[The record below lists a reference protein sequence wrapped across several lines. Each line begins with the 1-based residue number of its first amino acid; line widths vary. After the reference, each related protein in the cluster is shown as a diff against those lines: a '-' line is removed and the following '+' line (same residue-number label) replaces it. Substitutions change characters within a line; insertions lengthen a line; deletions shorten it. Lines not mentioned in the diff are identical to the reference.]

1 MTTTGAR
8 EEIVVHL
15 GAPEE
20 LLAVDPLAP
29 LTAPEGT
36 RVRGTPGVDEL
47 LGELLGRPRVRRS
60 RRVVLTLPA
69 TALDDAGLAGR
80 LEAGLHRWCAA
91 RTERVERESR
101 ALWRQGLW
109 ALRSGLVLF
118 VVGLA
123 LSTNFLDPDVPQFL
137 QDLLGNGV
145 FSVIAWIGLWYPLD
159 LLFFARSPAKREMRA
174 LDALATM
181 PVEVRARGAGT
192 RAAGTRDGSP
202 RPESP
207 RP

>member
-1 MTTTGAR
+1 VSTTTTTEYR

-20 LLAVDPLAP
+20 LLAVDPMAP
-29 LTAPEGT
+29 LSAPEGE
-36 RVRGTPGVDEL
+36 RVRLTPGVDEL
-47 LGELLGRPRVRRS
+47 LGELLGRAGIRRR

-69 TALDDAGLAGR
+69 PALTDDPAVGAR
-80 LEAGLHRWCAA
+80 LEAGLRRWCAA

-101 ALWRQGLW
+101 ALWRQGVW
-109 ALRSGLVLF
+109 SLRTGLALF
-118 VVGLA
+118 VVGLI
-123 LSTNFLDPDVPQFL
+123 LSTNFLDPEVPEFL

-174 LDALATM
+174 LDVLATM
-181 PVEVRARGAGT
+181 PVEVRAR
-192 RAAGTRDGSP
+192 P
-202 RPESP
+202 
-207 RP
+207 

>member
-1 MTTTGAR
+1 MSTATSTTGAR
-8 EEIVVHL
+8 EELVVHL
-15 GAPEE
+15 ATPEE
-20 LLAVDPLAP
+20 LLVVDPLAP
-29 LTAPEGT
+29 LDAPAGEK
-36 RVRGTPGVDEL
+36 VRGAPGVDEL
-47 LGELLGRPRVRRS
+47 LGELLGRAGVRRA

-69 TALDDAGLAGR
+69 SIAAQDGLSVRLETALR
-80 LEAGLHRWCAA
+80 RWCAA

-101 ALWRQGLW
+101 GQWRQGLW

-123 LSTNFLDPDVPQFL
+123 LSTDFLDPEVPQYL

-181 PVEVRARGAGT
+181 PVEVRAR
-192 RAAGTRDGSP
+192 P
-202 RPESP
+202 
-207 RP
+207 

>member
-1 MTTTGAR
+1 MSTPSTTATTSAR

-15 GAPEE
+15 GSPEE

-29 LTAPEGT
+29 LTAPEGV
-36 RVRGTPGVDEL
+36 RVRATPGVDEL
-47 LGELLGRPRVRRS
+47 LGELLGRSGVRRS

-69 TALDDAGLAGR
+69 SALDDGLAGR
-80 LEAGLHRWCAA
+80 LEAGLRRWCAA

-101 ALWRQGLW
+101 GQWRQGLW

-123 LSTNFLDPDVPQFL
+123 LSTDFLEPDVPQYL

-174 LDALATM
+174 LDVLATM
-181 PVEVRARGAGT
+181 PVEVRS
-192 RAAGTRDGSP
+192 RAESPRDGSP
-202 RPESP
+202 RSEGS
-207 RP
+207 RS

>member
-1 MTTTGAR
+1 MSTTTSTTDVR

-29 LTAPEGT
+29 LTAPAGE
-36 RVRGTPGVDEL
+36 RVRATPGVDEL
-47 LGELLGRPRVRRS
+47 LGELLGRSGVRRK

-69 TALDDAGLAGR
+69 PALADAEIGPR
-80 LEAGLHRWCAA
+80 LEAGLRRWCVA

-101 ALWRQGLW
+101 ALWRQGVW
-109 ALRSGLVLF
+109 SLRTGLLLF
-118 VVGLA
+118 VVGLL
-123 LSTNFLDPDVPQFL
+123 LSTDFLEPDVPQVL

-174 LDALATM
+174 LDVLATM
-181 PVEVRARGAGT
+181 PVEVRAR
-192 RAAGTRDGSP
+192 P
-202 RPESP
+202 
-207 RP
+207 